1 MWCIARPSSRLGT
14 VVASCG
20 LRGFVGKPRHK
31 AFPPDATAPRL
42 SLSAVLVRAALL
54 AGVLLIVGVGARAA
68 AAESVAV
75 PAYFYPGGTPDYWT
89 QLDQAGPGALAVV
102 NPSSGPGSAPDVNYV
117 GAVKSAEAAGI
128 IVVGYVYTNY
138 GSRSLRAVESDVDKY
153 YNWYSVDGIFF
164 DEASTSC
171 ANESYYA
178 QLNNY
183 VKAKGGPAR
192 TILNPGTQTN
202 QCYASA
208 ADILLTFE
216 GSDSDYVN
224 SYSAPSW
231 VSSYPA
237 SRFWHVIYGTSTTSA
252 MATAVQ
258 LSQARNAGYVYV
270 TPATLPNPYDLLPTY
285 WSSELSDIGGTT
297 AALSAPTSTAP
308 PVISGTVSQGQMLNA
323 SSGSWNGNPT
333 PTYTYQWQ
341 DCNSAGGSCTNI
353 AGATGS
359 SYTLVAADVGH
370 TIVVVVSAT
379 NSQGQASRSSAATA
393 VVAAGSPAPTGFLG
407 GDYSVE
413 GGGVS
418 LAGAGQALATQ
429 ATISSTGTLSDMF
442 VYQAAGISGSPT
454 IEAAVYANNNG
465 YPGAQIGDSATNAL
479 ASAGWLDMGGLQ
491 AGSAGSMA
499 VTSGQKVWLI
509 IHVQGTGTLKLAEK
523 GGCSGQGW
531 EITNSPTWLDDPWTS
546 GATATSDCSVSAYV
560 TG

>member
-1 MWCIARPSSRLGT
+1 MIHG
-14 VVASCG
+14 G
-20 LRGFVGKPRHK
+20 
-31 AFPPDATAPRL
+31 RL
-42 SLSAVLVRAALL
+42 SLSAVLVRAGLL
-54 AGVLLIVGVGARAA
+54 FGVLLIAGVVARAA
-68 AAESVAV
+68 AAESIAV
-75 PAYFYPGGTPDYWT
+75 PAYFYPGGTPTYWT
-89 QLDQAGPGALAVV
+89 QLDQAAPGALAVV
-102 NPSSGPGSAPDVNYV
+102 NPDSGPGSAPDLNYV

-128 IVVGYVYTNY
+128 TVVGYVYTNY
-138 GSRSLRAVESDVDKY
+138 GSRSSQAVESDVNKY
-153 YNWYSVDGIFF
+153 YNWYSADGIFF
-164 DEASTSC
+164 DQASTSC

-183 VKAKGGPAR
+183 VKAKGGLAR
-192 TILNPGTQTN
+192 TVLNPGTQTN

-208 ADILLTFE
+208 ADTLLTFE

-258 LSQARNAGYVYV
+258 LSKTRNAGYVYV
-270 TPATLPNPYDLLPTY
+270 TPATLPNPYDVLPTY
-285 WSSELSDIGGTT
+285 WSSELSDIGGIP
-297 AALSAPTSTAP
+297 ALSAPTNTAP
-308 PVISGTVSQGQMLNA
+308 PMVSGTAGQGQLLSA
-323 SSGSWNGNPT
+323 GSGSWNGNPT

-341 DCNSAGGSCTNI
+341 DCNSAGGGCTNI
-353 AGATGS
+353 PAATAS
-359 SYTLVAADVGH
+359 SYTLAASDVGH
-370 TIVVVVSAT
+370 TIVAVVTAT
-379 NSQGQASRSSAATA
+379 NSQGQASASSAATA
-393 VVAAGSPAPTGFLG
+393 VVAGGSPAPTGFLG

-413 GGGVS
+413 SSSVS
-418 LAGAGQALATQ
+418 LAGTGQALATQ
-429 ATISSTGTLSDMF
+429 ATISATGTLSDMF

-479 ASAGWLDMGGLQ
+479 TSAGWLDMGGLQ
-491 AGSAGSMA
+491 AGSAGSIA
-499 VTSGQKVWLI
+499 VTAGQKVWLI
-509 IHVQGTGTLKLAEK
+509 IHVQGSSTLKLAEK

-531 EITNSPTWLDDPWTS
+531 KLTNSPTWLDDPWTS